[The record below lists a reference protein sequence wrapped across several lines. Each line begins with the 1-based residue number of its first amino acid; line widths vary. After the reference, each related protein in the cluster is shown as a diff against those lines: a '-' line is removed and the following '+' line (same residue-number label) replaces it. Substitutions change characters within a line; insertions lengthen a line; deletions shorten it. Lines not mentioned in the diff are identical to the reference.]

1 MTERYDSTSPGT
13 QTVCYRHPSRPTGL
27 SCTECDKPIC
37 VECSH
42 DAPVGQKCPDCAKL
56 PGRYRV
62 VNARAAQNSAFAGA
76 PFSAAMTAAIVAIFV
91 IGFLFRDIGN
101 QIETQFAQFNSL
113 VAAGEWW
120 RILTAAM
127 LHSRSLLVHVGFNA
141 YAIYLFGPQLERR
154 IGSPA
159 FATLYVASAAAGGAA
174 AFLFGR
180 GGLGA
185 SGAVFGLFGAWFFV
199 SYKTRKTVA
208 GRHMF
213 NRMLIILALNA
224 ALPIF
229 IPFIGWEAHAGGFLA
244 GLIISFLWSKMA
256 AGKPNAKT
264 LRVWIALPVLLLSIL
279 SVIVLQPLNLFG

>member
-1 MTERYDSTSPGT
+1 MTDSSEGQKPTT

-27 SCTECDKPIC
+27 SCTECGKSIC

-62 VNARAAQNSAFAGA
+62 VNARSAQKNAFQDA
-76 PFSAAMTAAIVAIFV
+76 PFSAAMTASIVAIFLV
-91 IGFLFRDIGN
+91 GYLFRNIGD
-101 QIETQFAQFNSL
+101 QIEINFAQYNAA

-120 RILTAAM
+120 RILTASM
-127 LHSRSLLVHVGFNA
+127 LHSRSLFVHVGFNA

-154 IGSPA
+154 IGTPA
-159 FATLYVASAAAGGAA
+159 FATLYIASAAAGGAA
-174 AFLFGR
+174 AFVVGR

-199 SYKTRKTVA
+199 SYKTRNTAA

-213 NRMLIILALNA
+213 NRMLVILALNA

-244 GLIISFLWSKMA
+244 GVLISLLWSKFA
-256 AGKPNAKT
+256 AGKANART
-264 LRVWIALPVLLLSIL
+264 MRVWVALPVLVASVLI
-279 SVIVLQPLNLFG
+279 VIVFQPLNLFG